1 MSTRRHQKGR
11 KHRTVNRTPRPVAAT
26 APVDGRPAS
35 RPASPAT
42 ALAAAPAGVPAPV
55 VAPAP
60 AAPAPVAPA
69 PRSEQSPERGPGAR
83 PEPAAERR
91 PEPALPRTALKTLE
105 QLRAAGGDGTTVDDL
120 SAVVGYQPATIVRHI
135 DTLVAAELVHQRDGR
150 WYAVSVG

>member
-26 APVDGRPAS
+26 APAAGRPAS
-35 RPASPAT
+35 RPASSPA
-42 ALAAAPAGVPAPV
+42 AAPVAAAPAAVPAPAV
-55 VAPAP
+55 AVAAPAP
-60 AAPAPVAPA
+60 AAPA
-69 PRSEQSPERGPGAR
+69 PRSEQSPEPQ
-83 PEPAAERR
+83 

-120 SAVVGYQPATIVRHI
+120 SASVGYQPATIVRHI

-150 WYAVSVG
+150 WYAVSGG